1 VREAALMDSLGKLSP
16 DVALV
21 VAYGKILPPE
31 LLELPLSGG
40 VNVHASLLPR
50 FRGAAPIQW
59 AIASGDQ
66 KTGVCLMKM
75 EEGLDTGPVIASAEE
90 PIRSDESY
98 ESLWPVL
105 ARLGEQ
111 VIGTGLP
118 AYLPRA
124 LPATP

>member
-21 VAYGKILPPE
+21 VAYGKILPRE
-31 LLELPLSGG
+31 LLELPVRGG

-75 EEGLDTGPVIASAEE
+75 DEGLDTGPVLASAAL
-90 PIRSDESY
+90 PIRPHKTSD
-98 ESLWPVL
+98 SLRPAL
-105 ARLGEQ
+105 A
-111 VIGTGLP
+111 
-118 AYLPRA
+118 A
-124 LPATP
+124 